1 MHCVQRAPKLAT
13 PCHKKG
19 RPFVYLQDAQKC
31 ISFPVHC
38 ASVQGICM
46 RLSVCAYVCVSP
58 AHPFD
63 CLHFDKQSH
72 FNFRIYF
79 WVWISQLSSAFNA
92 RACNAFLLCSCA
104 CVCVCACVVCLL
116 HFSLCKKLHTIF
128 CCCVSFR
135 VLFFRNAFNKIAR
148 FTSCIFCAH
157 CRHKKQEKT
166 NEKMHSQLGWILWAF
181 LYAHTHTYI
190 ARCRHRFFR
199 QLSTVFAYVV
209 LILIASHR
217 ICMLYTFLIPFPTLS
232 RCRRFYLL

>member
-1 MHCVQRAPKLAT
+1 MH
-13 PCHKKG
+13 
-19 RPFVYLQDAQKC
+19 FF
-31 ISFPVHC
+31 SC
-38 ASVQGICM
+38 ALC
-46 RLSVCAYVCVSP
+46 VCARDINVCVCVSP

-92 RACNAFLLCSCA
+92 RACNAFLLFICVR
-104 CVCVCACVVCLL
+104 VCVLFACC
-116 HFSLCKKLHTIF
+116 IF
-128 CCCVSFR
+128 HYAKNCIPFFCCVSFR
-135 VLFFRNAFNKIAR
+135 VLFFRNAFNEIAR

-157 CRHKKQEKT
+157 CRHKKPEKT

-181 LYAHTHTYI
+181 LYIAHLP
-190 ARCRHRFFR
+190 RCRRFFR

-217 ICMLYTFLIPFPTLS
+217 ICMLYTFPIPFPTLS

>member
-46 RLSVCAYVCVSP
+46 RLPVCAYVCVSP

-92 RACNAFLLCSCA
+92 RACNPFLLCSC
-104 CVCVCACVVCLL
+104 VCVCA
-116 HFSLCKKLHTIF
+116 
-128 CCCVSFR
+128 R
-135 VLFFRNAFNKIAR
+135 VLFAC
-148 FTSCIFCAH
+148 CIFHYAKNCIPFFVVVFH
-157 CRHKKQEKT
+157 FGYFFFE
-166 NEKMHSQLGWILWAF
+166 MHSTKLHVSLRASFVRTAGIKNKRKPTKKCIRNWGGFSGLF
-181 LYAHTHTYI
+181 YTHTRTHTHI
-190 ARCRHRFFR
+190 PRCRHRFFR

-217 ICMLYTFLIPFPTLS
+217 ICMLYTFLIPLPTLS